1 MRVHGYSAFIF
12 FLVAGTLSVTAQQVS
27 GAAPEPFY
35 YVALTDPACPVS
47 GFTAPAPF
55 TNEIH
60 VLYFPMTGCND
71 QGTEVARPARS
82 F

>member
-1 MRVHGYSAFIF
+1 MRVYGYSAFVF
-12 FLVAGTLSVTAQQVS
+12 FLVAGTLSVTAQQES

-55 TNEIH
+55 SNEIH
-60 VLYFPMTGCND
+60 VLYFLMG
-71 QGTEVARPARS
+71 QGATIKEPKS
-82 F
+82 PSCT